1 MPFAGS
7 VSTVGRALAVV
18 ALSSRPSRVR
28 RNAVS
33 GGRRAI
39 ASMLPPRGPW
49 RLEPLTQTFPEG
61 CGFLLEPLLAH
72 LGGGVDAH
80 LLEAGVAR
88 VHELV
93 RRVRRDDQHVTR
105 LSHDRLAAGGE
116 GGGAGLQDEGL
127 LVGMRVEPRPLAGRV
142 RTDEERASGA
152 VVPALEAA
160 GALAAGEVAEGERV
174 GHRGPGA
181 ARGRPR
187 RVARAS

>member
-33 GGRRAI
+33 GVRRAI

-49 RLEPLTQTFPEG
+49 RLEHLTQTFPEG
-61 CGFLLEPLLAH
+61 CGLLLEPLLAH

-93 RRVRRDDQHVTR
+93 RFFW
-105 LSHDRLAAGGE
+105 LFFLFFFFFFHDRL
-116 GGGAGLQDEGL
+116 
-127 LVGMRVEPRPLAGRV
+127 
-142 RTDEERASGA
+142 
-152 VVPALEAA
+152 
-160 GALAAGEVAEGERV
+160 VADG
-174 GHRGPGA
+174 
-181 ARGRPR
+181 
-187 RVARAS
+187 